1 MFKVTNKKAP
11 EYLTEMFTK
20 VEKTNPYNLRNR
32 EVHFY
37 IPRPYTESLKKT
49 FRYSDP
55 KLWNKLPLEVK
66 NAGSLSDFKTRLKS
80 CRLY

>member
-1 MFKVTNKKAP
+1 MDFRRATHKVMFKVTNKKAP

-37 IPRPYTESLKKT
+37 IPRPYTESLKKN
-49 FRYSDP
+49 
-55 KLWNKLPLEVK
+55 LQI
-66 NAGSLSDFKTRLKS
+66 
-80 CRLY
+80 